1 MSRDKRYQALLNSK
15 RWQETK
21 AAVWQRAKGLCE
33 ECARQGYVRAGK
45 DCHHIVP
52 VETGK
57 TIQEME
63 RLCFD
68 MNNIRLVCA
77 PCHVAIHK
85 EMHKGT
91 KANRSERQG
100 QRLAR
105 FMDSVR
111 GASESPTPG
120 AVDFLEAPSDSQ
132 ISLPSSQS
140 REQLSG
146 GVLFPRHTMGGTR
159 NNPTPTDTNPHE

>member
-15 RWQETK
+15 RWAETK
-21 AAVWQRAKGLCE
+21 RAVWLRAKGLCE

-68 MNNIRLVCA
+68 WEHNIRLLCV
-77 PCHVAIHK
+77 PCHIKVHQQMGK
-85 EMHKGT
+85 NT
-91 KANRSERQG
+91 KANRQERQG

-132 ISLPSSQS
+132 IDRKS
-140 REQLSG
+140 
-146 GVLFPRHTMGGTR
+146 VV
-159 NNPTPTDTNPHE
+159 

>member
-68 MNNIRLVCA
+68 WEHNIKLLCV

-85 EMHKGT
+85 QMHKGT
-91 KANRSERQG
+91 KANRSERQA

-120 AVDFLEAPSDSQ
+120 AVDFLEDPSDSQ
-132 ISLPSSQS
+132 ISLPPSDLI
-140 REQLSG
+140 E
-146 GVLFPRHTMGGTR
+146 
-159 NNPTPTDTNPHE
+159 

>member
-33 ECARQGYVRAGK
+33 ECARQGYVRAGR
-45 DCHHIVP
+45 DCHHVVP

-68 MNNIRLVCA
+68 TNNIRLVCV

-111 GASESPTPG
+111 GASESPTENSG
-120 AVDFLEAPSDSQ
+120 RTRLVSEGSDSK
-132 ISLPSSQS
+132 ISLPFLLL
-140 REQLSG
+140 RRKILKI
-146 GVLFPRHTMGGTR
+146 
-159 NNPTPTDTNPHE
+159 

>member
-15 RWQETK
+15 RWAETK
-21 AAVWQRAKGLCE
+21 RAVWLRAKGLCE
-33 ECARQGYVRAGK
+33 ECAKQGYVRAGR

-52 VETGK
+52 VESGK

-68 MNNIRLVCA
+68 TNNIRLVCV

-111 GASESPTPG
+111 GGQSETPG

-146 GVLFPRHTMGGTR
+146 GVLFP
-159 NNPTPTDTNPHE
+159 EC

>member
-33 ECARQGYVRAGK
+33 ECARQGYVRAGR
-45 DCHHIVP
+45 DCHHVIP
-52 VETGK
+52 ISSYMTNA
-57 TIQEME
+57 EME
-63 RLCFD
+63 RACYDL
-68 MNNIRLVCA
+68 NNIRLLCI
-77 PCHVAIHK
+77 PCHINAHQQ
-85 EMHKGT
+85 MHKGT

-132 ISLPSSQS
+132 IDRKS
-140 REQLSG
+140 
-146 GVLFPRHTMGGTR
+146 VV
-159 NNPTPTDTNPHE
+159 